1 MFIYASETWPLTK
14 TNLQHNKRAMIRQ
27 ICSIKPEDV
36 AMVRTRELLAKLDEL
51 NLILREG
58 FTGLGMCIILV
69 VQSEQHVIYR
79 LMAGKGVG
87 GEAQGN
93 MEETDRERLL

>member
-1 MFIYASETWPLTK
+1 
-14 TNLQHNKRAMIRQ
+14 
-27 ICSIKPEDV
+27 
-36 AMVRTRELLAKLDEL
+36 MVRTRELLAKLDEL

-87 GEAQGN
+87 GRPRVTWKKLTEKDFY
-93 MEETDRERLL
+93 EWSSRLLTLKKGAPGDQV